1 MARRGW
7 FKLYR
12 QIQEHWTWR
21 KGKAFSEGQAL
32 VDLFIRTN
40 WMDSTMLNPKVAE
53 AIKVKKGE
61 AIVSVR
67 GLAEAWR
74 WSRNRTQTFL
84 RRLQIEGTIEATNE
98 ATHTRVKVLN
108 WKKYQGSDKEKG
120 PRKGPGSRP
129 RKGPKAGRKGGQ
141 SEKPVDLKETNPQ
154 TPAEDSAH
162 AVGRCESLISL
173 IESQDTRTV
182 FLEFLGAMESADAP
196 AAEIVDRINHAMNA
210 REQLKLHPG
219 APVDELIRYALRA
232 TMKGNARSSA
242 YTDTVIQNALERWRD
257 GKSID

>member
-12 QIQEHWTWR
+12 QIQEHWTWK
-21 KGKAFSEGQAL
+21 KGKSFSEGQAL
-32 VDLFIRTN
+32 VDIFIRTN

-67 GLAEAWR
+67 GLAAAWR

-84 RRLQIEGTIEATNE
+84 LRLQIEGTIEATNE
-98 ATHTRVKVLN
+98 ATHTRLKVLN
-108 WKKYQGSDKEKG
+108 WKRYQGDDREKG
-120 PRKGPGSRP
+120 PRKGPGARPQKGP
-129 RKGPKAGRKGGQ
+129 RKGRKQGP
-141 SEKPVDLKETNPQ
+141 SENPIQLKETNPQ
-154 TPAEDSAH
+154 TPTEDRAD
-162 AVGRCESLISL
+162 AVRRSEALVAL
-173 IESQDTRTV
+173 IESQATQVV
-182 FLEFLGAMESADAP
+182 FLEFLGAMDAAHAP

-232 TMKGNARSSA
+232 TMKGDARSSA

-257 GKSID
+257 GKPIQ